1 MKMYINRA
9 WVNSSKTSEV
19 RSPYSGDAVD
29 TVPDA
34 TSEQVEQCL
43 AAAERGAAQ
52 MAKLTAYDRY
62 QILMKAADIIAG
74 RVEDFARTV
83 SLEEG
88 KPLSESRGEASRM
101 PDLIRLCAFE
111 GSQLRGET
119 LPVDAQAGARGKVGL
134 TLRVPCGVVLA
145 ISPFNYPLLLVLHKV
160 APALSA
166 GNAVILKPASSTP
179 FSSLKLTQALLDA
192 GLPEDGLQCI
202 TGSGSRLGPLLCAD
216 SRVRKISFT
225 GSTEV
230 GEKLAHVAGV
240 KKLSLELG
248 SNCPLVILPDAD
260 LERVAEAT
268 VVGGFVNAGQVCIST
283 QRILV
288 HRKAYADF
296 LSALKPRVEAIKVG
310 DPMADDTKLSAMI
323 SVADAQ
329 RVETWVN
336 EAVSGGA
343 RVVTGGER
351 QGAVL
356 TPTIVADVDPR
367 MRISREE
374 VFGPAVAVTP
384 VDSVDQAITLANDSQ
399 YGLGAGIFT
408 RDIQTAWRFAREV
421 QTGTVQ
427 INWTPL
433 WRADLMPYGGFKGSG
448 IGREGPRYAIEE
460 MTELKTVV
468 FHGIDN

>member
-9 WVNSSKTSEV
+9 WVNSEKLSEV
-19 RSPYSGDAVD
+19 FSPYSGGVVDA
-29 TVPDA
+29 VPDA
-34 TSEQVEQCL
+34 TPEQVEKCL
-43 AAAERGAAQ
+43 AAAEAGAAQ
-52 MAKLTAYDRY
+52 MAKLMAYERY
-62 QILMKAADIIAG
+62 QILMKAADIIST
-74 RVEDFARTV
+74 RVEDFALTV

-101 PDLIRLCAFE
+101 PDLLRLCAFE

-119 LPVDAQAGARGKVGL
+119 LPIDAQAGTRGKIGM

-145 ISPFNYPLLLVLHKV
+145 ICPFNYPLLLVLHKI
-160 APALSA
+160 APALAA
-166 GNAVILKPASSTP
+166 GNAVILKPASTTP
-179 FSSLKLTQALLDA
+179 LSSLKLTQAFLEA

-202 TGSGSRLGPLLCAD
+202 TGSGARLGPILCGD

-230 GEKLAHVAGV
+230 GEKLAHVAGA

-248 SNCPLVILPDAD
+248 SNCPLVVLPDAD
-260 LERVAEAT
+260 LDLVAKAT
-268 VVGGFVNAGQVCIST
+268 AIGGFVNAGQVCIST

-288 HRKAYADF
+288 HRKAYSDF

-310 DPMADDTKLSAMI
+310 DPFAAETQLSAMI

-329 RVETWVN
+329 RVECWVN
-336 EAVSGGA
+336 EAIAGGA

-351 QGAVL
+351 QGAVFA
-356 TPTIVADVDPR
+356 PTIVADVDPR

-374 VFGPAVAVTP
+374 LFGPAVAVTP
-384 VDSVDQAITLANDSQ
+384 VDTIDDAIALANDSKF
-399 YGLGAGIFT
+399 GLGAGIFT
-408 RDIQTAWRFAREV
+408 RDVTTAWRFARDV
-421 QTGTVQ
+421 QYGMVQ

>member
-1 MKMYINRA
+1 MKMYINRS
-9 WVNSSKTSEV
+9 WVNSGNTSEV
-19 RSPYSGDAVD
+19 RSPYSGEIVD
-29 TVPDA
+29 SVPNA
-34 TSEQVEQCL
+34 TSEQAEECL
-43 AAAERGAAQ
+43 QAAERGAAQ
-52 MAKLTAYDRY
+52 MARLTASDRY
-62 QILMKAADIIAG
+62 QILMKAADIISG
-74 RVEDFARTV
+74 RIEDFARTV

-88 KPLSESRGEASRM
+88 KPLSEARGEASRM
-101 PDLIRLCAFE
+101 PDLLRLCAFE
-111 GSQLRGET
+111 GSQIRGET
-119 LPVDAQAGARGKVGL
+119 LPVDAQAGTRGKIGL

-160 APALSA
+160 GPALSA
-166 GNAVILKPASSTP
+166 GNAVILKPASTTP

-230 GEKLAHVAGV
+230 GERLAKVAGV

-248 SNCPLVILPDAD
+248 SNCPLVVLPDAD

-268 VVGGFVNAGQVCIST
+268 VLGGYVNAGQVCIST

-296 LSALKPRVEAIKVG
+296 LSALKPLVEAIKVG
-310 DPMADDTKLSAMI
+310 DPLVEDTKLSAMI

-329 RVETWVN
+329 RVQSWVE

-351 QGAVL
+351 QGAVFA
-356 TPTIVADVDPR
+356 PTIVADVDPQ

-384 VDSVDQAITLANDSQ
+384 VDTVEQAIALANDSK

-408 RDIQTAWRFAREV
+408 RDVQTAWRFAREV
-421 QTGTVQ
+421 QCGMVQ

>member
-19 RSPYSGDAVD
+19 RSPYSGDVVD